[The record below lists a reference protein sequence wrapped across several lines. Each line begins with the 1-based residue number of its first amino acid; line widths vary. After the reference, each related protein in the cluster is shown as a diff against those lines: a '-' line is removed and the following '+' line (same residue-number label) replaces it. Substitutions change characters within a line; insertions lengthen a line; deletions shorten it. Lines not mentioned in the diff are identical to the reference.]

1 MQHDE
6 HGRHAASVEP
16 DAGSPDVTD
25 APARHRKKHARV
37 RTDPVPGTDPNPA
50 PEPPR
55 STGTENDARL
65 KQDVP
70 PHWG

>member
-1 MQHDE
+1 MTDQLDPAAADE
-6 HGRHAASVEP
+6 TPAPRRKHRR
-16 DAGSPDVTD
+16 VT
-25 APARHRKKHARV
+25 
-37 RTDPVPGTDPNPA
+37 TQPVPGTDPNPT
-50 PEPPR
+50 PEPAR